1 MFIQRSQCKNT
12 PGICLK
18 KSFISNTDICNGIG
32 CVVNERK
39 MGEFGDYLYT
49 ICTLTSV
56 LNVIVMF
63 KVIVYTVVVYF
74 FSQCHNRV
82 YRKYTQTKVQI
93 YFIDHQY
100 IPSRDVLI
108 FKKKIGFI

>member
-32 CVVNERK
+32 CDVNERK

-63 KVIVYTVVVYF
+63 KVIVYIIVVYF
-74 FSQCHNRV
+74 FLSVTIGCTGNI
-82 YRKYTQTKVQI
+82 RKQKYK
-93 YFIDHQY
+93 FISLTTNTY
-100 IPSRDVLI
+100 LLAM
-108 FKKKIGFI
+108 FLF